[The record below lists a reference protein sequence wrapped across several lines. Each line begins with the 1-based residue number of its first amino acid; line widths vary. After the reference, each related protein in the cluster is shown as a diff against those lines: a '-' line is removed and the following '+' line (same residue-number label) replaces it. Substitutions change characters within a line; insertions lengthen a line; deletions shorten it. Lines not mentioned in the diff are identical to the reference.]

1 MGEKAEYNNWVSKRI
16 IFLSSF
22 FGFVF
27 LASSLVFWVF
37 IIPSMLFFLL
47 SVYDRKNVRLAYFA
61 LEHKIAQ
68 AK

>member
-1 MGEKAEYNNWVSKRI
+1 MGKKQNTI
-16 IFLSSF
+16 IGSQRELSFCLF
-22 FGFVF
+22 FFVF
-27 LASSLVFWVF
+27 LVSSLVFWVF